1 MTVSWA
7 LLELSAAAVIEFCS
21 LSSLSSWLD
30 AEASEENYEALEYWF
45 AKCGPWT
52 NNSWNLF
59 EMQILRP
66 PHYGGGGVG
75 AGLSNL
81 CVNKALWLPRWPSDR
96 IRLPMQEIQDTR
108 FHPRFWKIPWRRKW
122 QPTPVFLP
130 GKSHGL
136 RSLEGYSPWSRK
148 ESHTHGT

>member
-81 CVNKALWLPRWPSDR
+81 CFNKPSGF
-96 IRLPMQEIQDTR
+96 PGG
-108 FHPRFWKIPWRRKW
+108 
-122 QPTPVFLP
+122 PVI
-130 GKSHGL
+130 
-136 RSLEGYSPWSRK
+136 
-148 ESHTHGT
+148 ESAC